1 MPYETPG
8 DADTL
13 DLISPLYVGGLEA
26 AVEAIFLP
34 PVLWSAALK
43 RGFVG
48 CLRDLV
54 INGQSLDVAD
64 YAKNQDSGS
73 IRSSCHIMPPKCGEK
88 PCMHGGKC
96 SEGWNRFICDCSETS
111 FTGPTCGRGKYAIFC
126 SFLGCFLEQLQRT
139 NMDFGSDFEFTWLKM
154 IC

>member
-1 MPYETPG
+1 MEFETPG

-13 DLISPLYVGGLEA
+13 ELISPLFIGGLDA
-26 AVEAIFLP
+26 NVEAIFLP
-34 PVLWSAALK
+34 PVLWSAGFK

-96 SEGWNRFICDCSETS
+96 TEGWNRFICDCTETS
-111 FTGPTCGRGKYAIFC
+111 FTGPTCGRGEFKNLFHLMSIPIPESKNTVY
-126 SFLGCFLEQLQRT
+126 FLLFSL
-139 NMDFGSDFEFTWLKM
+139 
-154 IC
+154 

>member
-1 MPYETPG
+1 MEFETPG

-13 DLISPLYVGGLEA
+13 ELISPLFIGGLDA
-26 AVEAIFLP
+26 NVEAIFLP
-34 PVLWSAALK
+34 PVLWSAGFK

-96 SEGWNRFICDCSETS
+96 TEGWNRFICDCSETS
-111 FTGPTCGRGKYAIFC
+111 FTGPTCGRGELSHIFR
-126 SFLGCFLEQLQRT
+126 LGDIQKLR
-139 NMDFGSDFEFTWLKM
+139 
-154 IC
+154 